1 MVQKELKRIREE
13 ADSMAYTIKEQ
24 VLTALTKLE
33 DSEAEM
39 VRLREEVRVLRLQ
52 NAKYK
57 QQLQNFQSHA
67 VQH

>member
-24 VLTALTKLE
+24 IINALAKLE

-39 VRLREEVRVLRLQ
+39 VRLKEEVRVLRLQ

-57 QQLQNFQSHA
+57 QQLNKLQSHGI
-67 VQH
+67 QH

>member
-57 QQLQNFQSHA
+57 QQLQKFQSHA
-67 VQH
+67 VQY

>member
-57 QQLQNFQSHA
+57 QQLQKFQSHA